1 MGTHWIALYVNGDNE
16 SASYNATCFNDFG
29 VEHNSKGIKN
39 FIKTKMHNKSV
50 WNTSMEFHNVQIL

>member
-16 SASYNATCFNDFG
+16 SASYNTTCFNDFG

-50 WNTSMEFHNVQIL
+50 

>member
-16 SASYNATCFNDFG
+16 SASYNAIYFNDVG
-29 VEHNSKGIKN
+29 VEHNPKGIKN

-50 WNTSMEFHNVQIL
+50 